1 MITDEEYDELMK
13 LFFSPDNTPKEQPKK
28 NEEYKIY
35 VAYGSNLN
43 IAQMALRCPTA
54 HIYGTGLLNNWELI
68 YRGSMTG
75 SYATIRRRKGSAVP
89 VVVWCIME
97 NDEKSL
103 DIYEGYPHK
112 YKKIAVDVKCQ
123 DKIVSGMAYVMV
135 NSKDYNTP
143 TEEYYQR
150 IENGYIENGLPLEYL
165 EQAYEKA
172 EEMVCERIER
182 DNSSISLFNREYLD
196 SISNN
201 DECFQNGRYVSAI
214 FQR

>member
-35 VAYGSNLN
+35 VAYGSNIN
-43 IAQMALRCPTA
+43 TEQMMFRCPDA
-54 HIYGTGLLNNWELI
+54 EI
-68 YRGSMTG
+68 
-75 SYATIRRRKGSAVP
+75 YATGMVQDYELSFNKVATLQKKKGEEAPALLWKLSSS
-89 VVVWCIME
+89 
-97 NDEKSL
+97 DERSL
-103 DIYEGYPHK
+103 DKFEGYPHK

-165 EQAYEKA
+165 DGIKRGCKQHG
-172 EEMVCERIER
+172 I
-182 DNSSISLFNREYLD
+182 DTGYLD
-196 SISNN
+196 NAYADSIQKARQ
-201 DECFQNGRYVSAI
+201 FQTRCKRPSKS
-214 FQR
+214 R